1 MSSFCALHHDLVD
14 LHHHHSDY
22 RRVASAP
29 AIGLNDTG
37 HVALETAQNIAGL
50 ATLRELDEDSSDGL
64 CSQAK
69 HSPKPFW
76 GARTVVQVANLLHDT
91 TSLRRKRVLTA
102 SLIAVIVFGCA
113 AVVPTELAIRRD
125 RDAMR
130 LITIINYILVTSE
143 AWLDRGYEQLVTCRK
158 IPLGNHI
165 FTLVLGLM
173 YNLAQNSAITIGC
186 PIALVLIFKNSQ
198 LLFQMAANATLV
210 GERYLLIHE
219 LAAIL
224 LVIGVFVVLMG
235 SSGSL
240 METFVDLFKHT
251 NQSKSF
257 SDGSIDPDMIE
268 RRRIVLAGL
277 FLMVFAN
284 VRRVCLYTFAS

>member
-14 LHHHHSDY
+14 LHHHHAEY
-22 RRVASAP
+22 RRVASEP
-29 AIGLNDTG
+29 AIGGSDTG
-37 HVALETAQNIAGL
+37 LMALDTAQNMAGL
-50 ATLRELDEDSSDGL
+50 ATLRELNEDTSDGP

-69 HSPKPFW
+69 RSPKTFW
-76 GARTVVQVANLLHDT
+76 GARTVVQLANLLHDT

-113 AVVPTELAIRRD
+113 AVVPTELAVRRD

-143 AWLDRGYEQLVTCRK
+143 AWLDRGYEQLITCRK

-165 FTLVLGLM
+165 FTLVLGLI

-186 PIALVLIFKNSQ
+186 PLALVLIFKNSQ

-219 LAAIL
+219 IAAIL
-224 LVIGVFVVLMG
+224 LVIGVFIVLLG
-235 SSGSL
+235 SSGSF
-240 METFVDLFKHT
+240 MDTFVDLFKHT
-251 NQSKSF
+251 TESKPV
-257 SDGSIDPDMIE
+257 SDSSIDSVVMD
-268 RRRIVLAGL
+268 RRRIVVAAL

-284 VRRVCLYTFAS
+284 VRGVCAPLRY